1 MFKFLR
7 VPERVFA
14 ITMWLVSLAFAGFL
28 VGLGGKI
35 VADLPQLE
43 KPLSVEQFAAQP
55 ALSQAREAIKTLDAQ
70 RVELDDQLARARL
83 ETQAATNAKDS
94 ARSAYANWLA
104 ARTATTDAAQDPE
117 VLERT
122 RALDELQA
130 RQRQTQA
137 ATETLQAQALAN
149 SQALRTQRETQAE
162 LLRAATADYEQARFM
177 QELRVFGVRPGVD
190 AAAAG
195 GGRLVAGAPAPQRL
209 LAADARLRA
218 VCRLHLLLRTGALPA
233 QLRRLCAL
241 RRGCAADGRGRALRH
256 QGHAPL
262 PGEAPAGRAADRS
275 QRRQSLTTK
284 TALKK
289 MAAGVCPG
297 CERAVL
303 STGDVPADFCVH
315 CGLTLFNRCGACRP
329 ARTCS
334 SAIAPNAARRQRGE
348 TAGDAAALHHGLSR
362 RRSPG

>member
-149 SQALRTQRETQAE
+149 SQALRKQRETQAD

-177 QELRVFGVRPGVD
+177 QELRVFGVRLALTLPLLG
-190 AAAAG
+190 
-195 GGRLVAGAPAPQRL
+195 VAGWL
-209 LAADARLRA
+209 LARQRRSDYWPLMRGFVLFAAFTFFFELVPYLPSYGGYVRYAVGVLLTAVGGHYVIKAMRRYLARRQQ
-218 VCRLHLLLRTGALPA
+218 VEQQT
-233 QLRRLCAL
+233 
-241 RRGCAADGRGRALRH
+241 
-256 QGHAPL
+256 
-262 PGEAPAGRAADRS
+262 EA
-275 QRRQSLTTK
+275 QRRQSLTHED
-284 TALKK
+284 ALKK
-289 MAAGVCPG
+289 LAAGVCPG

-315 CGLTLFNRCGACRP
+315 CGLTLFNRCGACSTRKNVFFRYCP
-329 ARTCS
+329 KCGT
-334 SAIAPNAARRQRGE
+334 AAS
-348 TAGDAAALHHGLSR
+348 DA
-362 RRSPG
+362 

>member
-122 RALDELQA
+122 RALDGLQA

-149 SQALRTQRETQAE
+149 SQALRKQRETQAD

-177 QELRVFGVRPGVD
+177 QELRVFGVRLALTLPLLG
-190 AAAAG
+190 
-195 GGRLVAGAPAPQRL
+195 VAGWL
-209 LAADARLRA
+209 LARQRRSDYWPLMRGFVLFAAFTFFFELVPYLPSYGGYVRYAVGVLLTAVGGHYVIKAMRRYLARRQQ
-218 VCRLHLLLRTGALPA
+218 VEQQT
-233 QLRRLCAL
+233 
-241 RRGCAADGRGRALRH
+241 
-256 QGHAPL
+256 
-262 PGEAPAGRAADRS
+262 EA
-275 QRRQSLTTK
+275 QRRQSLTHED
-284 TALKK
+284 ALKK
-289 MAAGVCPG
+289 LAAGVCPG

-315 CGLTLFNRCGACRP
+315 CGLTLFNRCGE
-329 ARTCS
+329 CS
-334 SAIAPNAARRQRGE
+334 TRKNVFFRYCPKCGTAAS
-348 TAGDAAALHHGLSR
+348 DA
-362 RRSPG
+362 